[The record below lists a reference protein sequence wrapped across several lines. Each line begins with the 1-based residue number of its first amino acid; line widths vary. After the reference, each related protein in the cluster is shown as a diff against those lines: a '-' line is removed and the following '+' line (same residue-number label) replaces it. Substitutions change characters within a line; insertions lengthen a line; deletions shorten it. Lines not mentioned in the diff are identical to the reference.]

1 MDYETDKNRAV
12 HLTKKGVKLLED
24 QLGID
29 LKTEERKLEIRKIRQ
44 NEGLFHYGRS
54 VHE

>member
-1 MDYETDKNRAV
+1 RAV

-29 LKTEERKLEIRKIRQ
+29 MKTEERKA
-44 NEGLFHYGRS
+44 
-54 VHE
+54 